1 MENDKKILNFS
12 SKLTLLEN
20 NTNNIVEYIEKEK
33 NKKYAEIRGRKKM
46 KKSTYTR
53 QSTSDLC
60 LRGKSYGTSS
70 GLT

>member
-33 NKKYAEIRGRKKM
+33 NKNKKNYNFW
-46 KKSTYTR
+46 KLISR
-53 QSTSDLC
+53 NE
-60 LRGKSYGTSS
+60 
-70 GLT
+70 